1 MNVYIKNAALS
12 RFGKQDCS
20 VLDLSAETCEKALS
34 GTEREKVD
42 ALVISSFAPEKYTEE
57 YHLGAKLA
65 DRLRLKDIF
74 CLRSETAS
82 SSGAS
87 AVILASNLIQSG
99 RFSNVLVV
107 GTEIMSRLDREK
119 NNILLGSVLSETQ
132 RGFAMSM
139 AQGAAMITRLYLR
152 KYNYNEEDL
161 FYIAEKLHLNG
172 SRNPI
177 AHIQKPITREMYNAG
192 PKFATP
198 LGLYDI
204 SPLSDGSA
212 ALLLSSEKCPLK
224 ILGTG
229 YGTAGFSKSDA
240 EPSFSSSVSA
250 FSRAF
255 SEAGILPS
263 QIHCAELHDAFT
275 TFELIGAEDAG
286 LFPRG
291 EALRAVIEG
300 HTHPDSIKPINASG
314 GLKTR
319 GHPIGASGTAQIAE
333 LFSFMQKKKLQFGLT
348 HSIGGLATNNFAVIM
363 ENCG

>member
-12 RFGKQDCS
+12 KFGKHDCS
-20 VLDLSAETCEKALS
+20 VLDLSAETCEKILS
-34 GTEREKVD
+34 VTEREKID
-42 ALVISSFAPEKYTEE
+42 ALIISSFAPEKYTEE

-74 CLRSETAS
+74 CLRTETAS

-87 AVILASNLIQSG
+87 AVILGSNLIHSG
-99 RFSNVLVV
+99 KFNNVLVV
-107 GTEIMSRLDREK
+107 GTEIMSRLDRER
-119 NNILLGSVLSETQ
+119 NNVLLGSVLSDTQ

-139 AQGAAMITRLYLR
+139 AQGAAMITRLYLQ
-152 KYNYNEEDL
+152 KYNYHEEDL
-161 FYIAEKLHLNG
+161 FYIAEKLHQNG

-177 AHIQKPITREMYNAG
+177 AHIQKPITREMYSAG
-192 PKFATP
+192 PKFSSP

-212 ALLLSSEKCPLK
+212 ALLLSSEKGPLK

-229 YGTAGFSKSDA
+229 YGTSGFSISDA
-240 EPSFSSSVSA
+240 VPSFSASLSA
-250 FSRAF
+250 FRRAF
-255 SEAGILPS
+255 TEAGILPS

-286 LFPRG
+286 IFPRG
-291 EALRAVIEG
+291 EALRAVMQG
-300 HTHPDSIKPINASG
+300 QTHPDSIKPINASG

-333 LFSFMQKKKLQFGLT
+333 LFSFMQRKKLQFGLT
-348 HSIGGLATNNFAVIM
+348 HSIGGLATNNFAMIL

>member
-12 RFGKQDCS
+12 RFGKHECS
-20 VLDLSAETCEKALS
+20 VLDLSAGTCEKILKE
-34 GTEREKVD
+34 TEREKID
-42 ALVISSFAPEKYTEE
+42 ALIISSFAPEKYNEE

-65 DRLRLKDIF
+65 DRLRLKNIF

-82 SSGAS
+82 SGGAS
-87 AVILASNLIQSG
+87 AVILGQTLIQSG
-99 RFSNVLVV
+99 RFKNVLVV
-107 GTEIMSRLDREK
+107 GAEIMSRLDREK

-139 AQGAAMITRLYLR
+139 AQGAAMITRKYLE
-152 KYNYNEEDL
+152 KYNYHEEDL

-177 AHIQKPITREMYNAG
+177 AHIQKPLSREKYSAG
-192 PKFATP
+192 PKFAAP

-204 SPLSDGSA
+204 SPLSDGAA
-212 ALLLSSEKCPLK
+212 ALLLSSEKGPLK

-229 YGTAGFSKSDA
+229 YGTSGFSQPDA
-240 EPSFSSSVSA
+240 EPSFPASLSA
-250 FSRAF
+250 FSMAF
-255 SEAGILPS
+255 SQSGILPS
-263 QIHCAELHDAFT
+263 QIQCAELHDAFT

-291 EALRAVIEG
+291 EALRAVIQG

-333 LFSFMQKKKLQFGLT
+333 LFYFMQKKKLQFGLT
-348 HSIGGLATNNFAVIM
+348 HSIGGLATNNFALIL